1 MGKTF
6 NDPTMLTRLGEG
18 IIQLCISKKKIAFG
32 DNM

>member
-6 NDPTMLTRLGEG
+6 NDPTMLSRLGEG
-18 IIQLCISKKKIAFG
+18 MIQLCISKKNISLE